1 MTRAYILENLEII
14 EGFFGICLGN
24 AAPGSE
30 AETHFRSLMT
40 AAKEAQEIIDRT
52 PRLMTGEAF
61 RAQPMGT
68 GWIEWYPDDEI
79 PADDNIVRGAWVDGH
94 AIMLDRYDGESTGL
108 LPLLR
113 YNRPGGFRIWT
124 AQPTEEQRKGA
135 AWDD

>member
-1 MTRAYILENLEII
+1 MTRAHILENLEII

-30 AETHFRSLMT
+30 AEMHFRSLMT

-61 RAQPMGT
+61 RTQPMGT
-68 GWIEWYPDDEI
+68 GWLEWYPK
-79 PADDNIVRGAWVDGH
+79 
-94 AIMLDRYDGESTGL
+94 DGEKDCLFGVAWAGGEMLLTDDTGCASMGQV
-108 LPLLR
+108 PED
-113 YNRPGGFRIWT
+113 YNRQGGFRVWT
-124 AQPTEEQRKGA
+124 DRPTDAQRKEA